1 MQGQA
6 AAAPCSNHS
15 KPSCT
20 IPCMVYTPHAPLPL
34 LPAELV
40 TWQAGLHHVGIEG
53 FTMHFRHTPYGGHHK
68 VRGW

>member
-1 MQGQA
+1 M
-6 AAAPCSNHS
+6 HS
-15 KPSCT
+15 L
-20 IPCMVYTPHAPLPL
+20 HASERAPL